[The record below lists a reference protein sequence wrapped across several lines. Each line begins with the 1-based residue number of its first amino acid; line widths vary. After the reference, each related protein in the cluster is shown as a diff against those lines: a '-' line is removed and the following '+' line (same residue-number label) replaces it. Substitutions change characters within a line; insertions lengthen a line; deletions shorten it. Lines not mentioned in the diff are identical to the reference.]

1 MTPNYSHC
9 IHNWP
14 VTRERGNSF
23 KFRRVGSA
31 RYWHDALRPLLRIAR
46 FLLASWPVQRKFS
59 GSDFKVVSTAT
70 SRFWGTYLWP
80 HVLPFLRVR
89 GDFFVRA
96 RSASVALG
104 EAGLVFHVLLLE
116 YASTFLLCLVPILV
130 PFFPPFVHFLLCF
143 YRKGKI
149 TFLTS
154 LTKIMINPL
163 SNKKMCRKMLW

>member
-1 MTPNYSHC
+1 MMHYGPCLELLGFYSPLGQFNGVQWKWLQSGFNRHQ
-9 IHNWP
+9 
-14 VTRERGNSF
+14 
-23 KFRRVGSA
+23 
-31 RYWHDALRPLLRIAR
+31 PLLGN
-46 FLLASWPVQRKFS
+46 L
-59 GSDFKVVSTAT
+59 
-70 SRFWGTYLWP
+70 YNLWP

-163 SNKKMCRKMLW
+163 SKCCDRMAHDYLHGEDYQVAIVLSLFSPHVS